1 MDESVFHIHFAGFP
15 GRLHVL
21 LYYLLVLRQ
30 MDSDPNILSSSSM
43 DSPLQQVSLAFAGI
57 VAIMIWGMARYFRFS
72 NYSVITCIIYWVL
85 YLLLLS
91 QFVSRVPL
99 LLIEGFHSLL
109 FASGIFPSPASG
121 CGLFACLCP
130 VSGRSEVAS
139 KEVSRSV
146 ESRVVKTVV
155 VVLEVGRSVYESCL
169 FCSWR
174 RFFAP
179 LTTTLIHS
187 THNTHSLH
195 SRQGWRKQRRKRR
208 RVTKM
213 KPK

>member
-15 GRLHVL
+15 GRLRVL

-146 ESRVVKTVV
+146 ESRVVKTAF
-155 VVLEVGRSVYESCL
+155 LCPTYN
-169 FCSWR
+169 
-174 RFFAP
+174 
-179 LTTTLIHS
+179 
-187 THNTHSLH
+187 NTHSLH
-195 SRQGWRKQRRKRR
+195 SQHSFTPLTSGMAKAKKKEKESDENE
-208 RVTKM
+208 TKVNIEYVLS
-213 KPK
+213 PFAVLIG

>member
-1 MDESVFHIHFAGFP
+1 
-15 GRLHVL
+15 
-21 LYYLLVLRQ
+21 

-43 DSPLQQVSLAFAGI
+43 DSPLQRVSLTFAGI

-99 LLIEGFHSLL
+99 ASIEGFHSLL

-195 SRQGWRKQRRKRR
+195 SQHSLHSTSGMAKAKKKEKESDENE
-208 RVTKM
+208 TKVNIEYVLS
-213 KPK
+213 PFAVLIG

>member
-1 MDESVFHIHFAGFP
+1 
-15 GRLHVL
+15 
-21 LYYLLVLRQ
+21 
-30 MDSDPNILSSSSM
+30 MDSDPNILSSLSM

-99 LLIEGFHSLL
+99 ASIEGFHSLL

-139 KEVSRSV
+139 KEVSRNV
-146 ESRVVKTVV
+146 EPRVVKAVV

-174 RFFAP
+174 RFLAS

-195 SRQGWRKQRRKRR
+195 SQHSFTPLTTLIHSTHVRDGESKEEREGE
-208 RVTKM
+208 
-213 KPK
+213 

>member
-1 MDESVFHIHFAGFP
+1 
-15 GRLHVL
+15 
-21 LYYLLVLRQ
+21 

-99 LLIEGFHSLL
+99 ASIEGFHSLL

-174 RFFAP
+174 RFLAS

-187 THNTHSLH
+187 THNTHSLHSQHSLH

-208 RVTKM
+208 RVAKM

>member
-1 MDESVFHIHFAGFP
+1 
-15 GRLHVL
+15 
-21 LYYLLVLRQ
+21 

-174 RFFAP
+174 RFLAS

-187 THNTHSLH
+187 THNTHSLHSQHSLH

-208 RVTKM
+208 RVAKM